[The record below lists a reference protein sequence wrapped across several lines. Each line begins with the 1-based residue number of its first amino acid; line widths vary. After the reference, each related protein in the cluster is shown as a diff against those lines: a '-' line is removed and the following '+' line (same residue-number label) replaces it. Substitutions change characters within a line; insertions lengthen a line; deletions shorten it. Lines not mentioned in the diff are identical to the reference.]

1 MAETKPTLGAA
12 PAQSAERRTALAFLL
27 PNLTGFLLFTAGPVL
42 AAVGLSLFSWDLLGA
57 PQWRG
62 LQNFATLLG
71 FHATGEGWRP
81 NDPEFWHYLGNT
93 FFLLLNLPLN
103 MAGSLLLAMALNRRL
118 RGIWLYRLVFFMPSI
133 LAGVAIYYLWRWM
146 YNPQFGLFNSL
157 LALAGVEGPQW
168 LLDEHWVKP
177 ALMLMQSWMTVG
189 GTSMILY
196 LAALQGVPSE
206 LYEAAEIDGAGWW
219 ARLRYVVWPSVRPV
233 TFFVLT
239 MGFIHGLQ
247 SGVDAVYVMT
257 GGGPYGASTNLGF
270 YIYRKAFVEF
280 QMGYAAAIS
289 LVLFAI
295 IFAVTAVNWR
305 KGGRVELS

>member
-1 MAETKPTLGAA
+1 MAEAKPTLGVA
-12 PAQSAERRTALAFLL
+12 PGAERRAALFFLA
-27 PNLTGFLLFTAGPVL
+27 PNLAGFLLFTAGPVL

-57 PQWRG
+57 PRWRG
-62 LQNFATLLG
+62 LENFVRLLG
-71 FHATGEGWRP
+71 FHAAGGGWHA

-93 FFLLLNLPLN
+93 FFLLLNLPVN
-103 MAGSLLLAMALNRRL
+103 VVGSLVLAMALNRRL
-118 RGIWLYRLVFFMPSI
+118 RGIWLYRLVFFFPSI

-157 LALAGVEGPQW
+157 LGLVGVAGPQW

-196 LAALQGVPSE
+196 LAALQGVPPE
-206 LYEAAEIDGAGWW
+206 LHEAAEIDGAGWW
-219 ARLRYVVWPSVRPV
+219 ARFRAVVWPSVRPV
-233 TFFVLT
+233 TFFVFT
-239 MGFIHGLQ
+239 MGFIQGLQ

-257 GGGPYGASTNLGF
+257 NGGPYGASTNLGF

-280 QMGYAAAIS
+280 QMGYAAAIA

-305 KGGRVELS
+305 KGGGVELA